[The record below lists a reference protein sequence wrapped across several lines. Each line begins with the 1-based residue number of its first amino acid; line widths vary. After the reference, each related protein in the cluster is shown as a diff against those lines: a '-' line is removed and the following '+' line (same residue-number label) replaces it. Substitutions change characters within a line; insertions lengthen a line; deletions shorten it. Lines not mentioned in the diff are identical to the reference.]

1 MYNSRRK
8 PLDLPQ
14 ELTAVWSCTS
24 DECKGWMRDNFVF
37 AHLPVCPQ
45 CQAGMVKSERL
56 LYVVANT
63 SPLQNKH

>member
-14 ELTAVWSCTS
+14 ELTAVWSCSS
-24 DECKGWMRDNFVF
+24 DSCKGWMRDNFVF
-37 AHLPVCPQ
+37 AQLPLCPQ
-45 CQAGMVKSERL
+45 CQSVMVKSERL

-63 SPLQNKH
+63 SPLQTKQ